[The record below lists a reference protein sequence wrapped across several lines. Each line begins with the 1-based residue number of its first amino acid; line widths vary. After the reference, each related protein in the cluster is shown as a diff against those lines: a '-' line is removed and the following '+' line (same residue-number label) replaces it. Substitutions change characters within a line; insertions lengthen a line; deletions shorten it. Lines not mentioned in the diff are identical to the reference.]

1 MLTNRSGGWDLHIV
15 GGFLGSGKTT
25 AIIGAAKH
33 MMSQGWRVGV
43 VTNDQG
49 RYLVDTAFFKATAVP
64 SVEVTGGCFCCN
76 YDDLDAQLAQLRKT
90 ASPDVIFAE
99 SVGSCADIVATV
111 VKPLLA
117 LKPEGGGAPASFTVF
132 ADARLL
138 RRRLLD
144 QPMPFSDDVVY
155 LFDKQIEE
163 AGMLVVNKRDLLTQR
178 ESAEVMILARKR
190 YPDKTVRLQNSL
202 NQEDVEGWVAA
213 LVNGSAT
220 PPDASLEIDY
230 ARYGAGEAN
239 LAWLDE
245 RLTCGVTAGQG
256 REVALTFIG
265 GVVSH
270 LQARQIPIGHLKFI
284 VTDGDTKVK
293 VSFATLAVEGW
304 RDEVPVLAG
313 GRVEIL
319 VNARVEADAEDLRA
333 LVEEAVAETTEV
345 TGAACTVSDVAA
357 FHPSFPNPTRRLP

>member
-1 MLTNRSGGWDLHIV
+1 
-15 GGFLGSGKTT
+15 
-25 AIIGAAKH
+25 
-33 MMSQGWRVGV
+33 V

-64 SVEVTGGCFCCN
+64 AVEVTGGCFCCN
-76 YDDLDAQLAQLRKT
+76 YDDLDAQLAQLR
-90 ASPDVIFAE
+90 AAAQPDVIFAE

-117 LKPEGGGAPASFTVF
+117 LKPAGGGQPASFTVF

-163 AGMLVVNKRDLLTQR
+163 AGMLVINKRDLLTQR
-178 ESAEVMILARKR
+178 ESAETMVLARER

-202 NQEDVEGWVAA
+202 DQEDVEGWVAA
-213 LVNGSAT
+213 LVNGLT
-220 PPDASLEIDY
+220 VPPEASLEIDY

-245 RLTCGVTAGQG
+245 RLSCDVAAGRG
-256 REVALTFIG
+256 RAVVLHFIA
-265 GVVSH
+265 GVVAR
-270 LQARQIPIGHLKFI
+270 LQERAMPIGHLKLL
-284 VTDGDTKVK
+284 VRGGGVEAK
-293 VSFATLAVEGW
+293 VSFSTLAVEGW
-304 RDEVPVLAG
+304 RDAVPPLG
-313 GRVEIL
+313 GTRVEVL
-319 VNARVEADAEDLRA
+319 VNARVEAAAAELRS
-333 LVEEAVAETTEV
+333 LVEDAAAATAAA
-345 TGAACTVSDVAA
+345 TGAVCEASDVAA
-357 FHPSFPNPTRRLP
+357 FHPSFPKPTRRLP